1 MTLLTEDD
9 LSQGNKLSAGIAALN
24 SQLEALERD
33 KGQADTGGVECVI
46 DWREVI
52 DTSNDAYICTDAAGQ
67 VLEWNVK
74 AQHLF
79 GWSADEAVGKRLS
92 DTIFPADASGESHSG
107 LKALI
112 CASSVGKRH
121 ELTAHAKDGRELPVE
136 ASVSMMQCGSSIR
149 FNAFIHDI
157 SSRREL
163 QLQLTHAQKLESIGQ
178 LSAGIAHEI
187 NTPTQ
192 YVGDNTRFVQETMDE
207 LFSVLAG
214 YGKLAEAVRS
224 GEGVPQAL
232 AEVDRMVEEADL
244 EYLTEEIG
252 AAVSQTLEGVGR
264 VASIVRAMKEFS
276 HPGSAAK
283 IPTDINAAIKN
294 TVTVATNEW
303 KYVAE
308 VEIDCDPD
316 LPAVPVLP
324 GDFNQVVLNLVVNA
338 AHAIGDV
345 VGKKGEKG
353 LISIATRAVDDSV
366 EIEVCDTG
374 TGIPEDILLK
384 VFDPFFTTKDVGVG
398 TGQGLAISRSVIV
411 DKHAGS
417 LEARN
422 RPEGGASFTIRVPAG
437 GDNQ

>member
-1 MTLLTEDD
+1 MTLLTEDT
-9 LSQGNKLSAGIAALN
+9 LTQGKLSAGIAALN

-33 KGQADTGGVECVI
+33 KDRPDSGKVECVI

-52 DTSNDAYICTDAAGQ
+52 DTSNDAFICTDAAGLI
-67 VLEWNVK
+67 LEWNIK
-74 AQHLF
+74 AQQLF
-79 GWSADEAVGKRLS
+79 GWTANEAVGLRLA
-92 DTIFPADASGESHSG
+92 DTIFSVNASGKSNGG
-107 LKALI
+107 LKTLI
-112 CASSVGKRH
+112 CASSAGKRH
-121 ELTAHAKDGRELPVE
+121 ELNTRTKDGRELPVE

-157 SSRREL
+157 SARHEL

-207 LFSVLAG
+207 LFAVIDT
-214 YGKLAEAVRS
+214 YGRLAEAARS
-224 GEGVPQAL
+224 GEGVDQAL
-232 AEVDRMVEEADL
+232 AEVDRLLEETDIA
-244 EYLTEEIG
+244 YLTEEIG
-252 AAVSQTLEGVGR
+252 AAVSQTLEGVNR

-276 HPGSAAK
+276 HPGTAAK
-283 IPTDINAAIKN
+283 IPTDLNAAIKN

-308 VEIDCDPD
+308 VQIDCDPN
-316 LPAVPVLP
+316 LPSVPVLP
-324 GDFNQVVLNLVVNA
+324 GDFNQVILNLVVNA
-338 AHAIGDV
+338 AHAISDV
-345 VGKKGEKG
+345 VGKGGDKG
-353 LISIATRAVDDSV
+353 LIRIATRAAGDSV
-366 EIEVCDTG
+366 EIEVSDTG
-374 TGIPEDILLK
+374 TGIPEDVLLK

-417 LEARN
+417 LEASN
-422 RPEGGASFTIRVPAG
+422 RPEGGASFTIRVPVG
-437 GDNQ
+437 SEKQ

>member
-1 MTLLTEDD
+1 
-9 LSQGNKLSAGIAALN
+9 
-24 SQLEALERD
+24 
-33 KGQADTGGVECVI
+33 
-46 DWREVI
+46 
-52 DTSNDAYICTDAAGQ
+52 
-67 VLEWNVK
+67 
-74 AQHLF
+74 
-79 GWSADEAVGKRLS
+79 
-92 DTIFPADASGESHSG
+92 
-107 LKALI
+107 
-112 CASSVGKRH
+112 
-121 ELTAHAKDGRELPVE
+121 
-136 ASVSMMQCGSSIR
+136 
-149 FNAFIHDI
+149 
-157 SSRREL
+157 
-163 QLQLTHAQKLESIGQ
+163 
-178 LSAGIAHEI
+178 
-187 NTPTQ
+187 
-192 YVGDNTRFVQETMDE
+192 MDE